1 MLANYLK
8 IAFRLITRQKA
19 FALINIFGLT
29 LGLIGFILVML
40 YVKYELGFDKHNEK
54 IGRIHQVVRDV
65 YYDNTVYHFSP
76 TPYPFRDA
84 IVAEYPEIEK
94 ATRLEEWNRLM
105 IRHDDKTFEEVV
117 AMADKDVFDIF
128 TFEFLE
134 GNSQTALPSI
144 SSIAISKRT
153 AQKYFGNEPALGK
166 TLQVNGKYDFMVS
179 AVYDNFP
186 ITSTM
191 RFDVILPVE
200 FYKDLGRGDLTS
212 WGSNSYPVYILL
224 REGTDVAAFETK
236 LKPRLGQ
243 QQTQDK
249 KDELFLHAFNDI
261 HLHNYRHKNCPVTYV
276 YIFGIIGVVIL
287 ALAGMNYINLVTARS
302 VQRAKEIGIRKSIG
316 AGKSQVV
323 IQFLGESILFAL
335 IALNFAVLIVELI
348 LPWFNVTIQKQLSID
363 YANPLTIISL
373 LSIAVFAGLAAG
385 AYPAFYLAKFNPAA
399 VLKNSAS
406 LKGGSFKSVL
416 VIVQFTISIALIITT
431 TILNKQF
438 NYLLQLPVGFEKDNI
453 FYFKLEDET
462 RNQFESFA
470 KEMEQVPNV
479 VSVTSAGQIPT
490 EIYSNGGGF
499 RWEGKD
505 PNSDVLISLTNG
517 HDAYP
522 KTFGMEMVAGRFF
535 QPGEVVR
542 DTANKILKVV
552 VNERM
557 TEIANFKDPI
567 GKIISRD
574 AWSYE
579 IIGVIKNFN
588 FLGMRNVEGPLMI
601 FSNPASQWGFIKVAG
616 DMETVKQAIMAK
628 YTKLFPQYPPNFQ
641 LLEDRIAL
649 YHGAVNRMTALF
661 SSFTLM
667 AILISCLGLYGL
679 ASFIA
684 EQRKKEMGIR
694 KSLGA
699 TTTGLALLMLKDFAI
714 WILIA
719 NLIAVP
725 LAWYYGNDLLS
736 NYNFRTEISWW
747 IFAVAVLTSA
757 VISTATVL
765 TQVLKTSRQNP
776 ALVLK
781 YE

>member
-1 MLANYLK
+1 MLSNYLK

-29 LGLIGFILVML
+29 MGLIGFILVML
-40 YVKYELGFDKHNEK
+40 YVKYELSFDRHNEK
-54 IGRIHQVVRDV
+54 ADRIHQVVRDS
-65 YYDNTVYHFSP
+65 YLDNMVYHFSP
-76 TPYPFRDA
+76 TPYPLRDA
-84 IVAEYPEIEK
+84 IVAEYPEVEK
-94 ATRLEEWNRLM
+94 AARLDEWNRLM
-105 IRHDDKTFEEVV
+105 FRHDDKTFEETV
-117 AMADKDVFDIF
+117 AMADKDVFDMF
-128 TFEFLE
+128 TFSFLE
-134 GNSQTALPSI
+134 GNAQSALPSI
-144 SSIAISKRT
+144 SSVAISKRT
-153 AQKYFGNEPALGK
+153 AEKYFGNEPALGK
-166 TLQVNGKYDFMVS
+166 SLQVNAKYDFTIT

-186 ITSTM
+186 VTSTM

-200 FYKDLGRGDLTS
+200 FYKDLGRDLTS
-212 WGSNSYPVYILL
+212 WGNNSYPLYLLL
-224 REGTDVAAFETK
+224 REGTDVAAFEAK
-236 LKPRLGQ
+236 LKPRLGK

-249 KDELFLHAFNDI
+249 KDELFLHAMPDF

-276 YIFGIIGVVIL
+276 YVFAIIGVVIL
-287 ALAGMNYINLVTARS
+287 SLAGMNYVNLVTARS

-316 AGKSQVV
+316 AGKRQVV
-323 IQFLGESILFAL
+323 VQFLGESILFAL

-348 LPWFNVTIQKQLSID
+348 LPWFNVTIQKQLSIEYSD
-363 YANPLTIISL
+363 PLTIVTL
-373 LSIAVFAGLAAG
+373 LLIAVFAGLAAG
-385 AYPAFYLAKFNPAA
+385 AYPAFYLARFNPAT

-462 RNQFESFA
+462 RNQFESLA
-470 KEMEQVPNV
+470 KELEQIPNV
-479 VSVTSAGQIPT
+479 VSVTSAAQIPT
-490 EIYSNGGGF
+490 EIFSNGGGF

-505 PNSDVLISLTNG
+505 PNSDVLVSMTSS

-542 DTANKILKVV
+542 DTANRILKVV
-552 VNERM
+552 VNEKM
-557 TEIANFKDPI
+557 AEVANFTDPV
-567 GKIISRD
+567 GKTIQRD
-574 AWSYE
+574 VWNYE
-579 IIGVIKNFN
+579 IIGVVKNFN
-588 FLGMRNVEGPLMI
+588 FTGMRNVEGPLMI
-601 FSNPASQWGFIKVAG
+601 FYNPASTWGFVKVSG
-616 DMETVKQAIMAK
+616 DIETVKKNIMAK

-641 LLEDRIAL
+641 LLEDKIAM

-661 SSFTLM
+661 SSFTVM

-699 TTTGLALLMLKDFAI
+699 TTTGLSLLMLKDFAI

-719 NLIAVP
+719 NVIAIP
-725 LAWYYGNDLLS
+725 LAFYYSNEMLS
-736 NYNFRTEISWW
+736 KYTFRTEISWW
-747 IFAVAVLTSA
+747 IFAVAMLTSA
-757 VISTATVL
+757 VVAIATVL

-776 ALVLK
+776 AMVLK

>member
-1 MLANYLK
+1 MLSNYLK

-40 YVKYELGFDKHNEK
+40 YVNYELGFDKHNEK
-54 IGRIHQVVRDV
+54 IDRIHQVVRDS
-65 YYDNTVYHFSP
+65 YLDNVVYHFSP
-76 TPYPFRDA
+76 TPYPLRDA
-84 IVAEYPEIEK
+84 ILAEYPEVEK

-105 IRHDDKTFEEVV
+105 FRHEDKTFEETV

-128 TFEFLE
+128 TFKFIE
-134 GNSQTALPSI
+134 GNVETALPSI
-144 SSIAISKRT
+144 SSVAISQRT
-153 AQKYFGNEPALGK
+153 AQKYFGNEPAVGK
-166 TLQVNGKYDFMVS
+166 SLQVNGKYDFTVT
-179 AVYDNFP
+179 AVYENFP
-186 ITSTM
+186 VTSSM
-191 RFDVILPVE
+191 RFDVILPVD
-200 FYKDLGRGDLTS
+200 FYKDLGRDLTL
-212 WGSNSYPVYILL
+212 WGSNSYPLYLLL
-224 REGTDVAAFETK
+224 REGTDVAAFEAK

-249 KDELFLHAFNDI
+249 KDELFLHAFQDL

-276 YIFGIIGVVIL
+276 YIFAVIGVVIL
-287 ALAGMNYINLVTARS
+287 SLAGMNYINLVTARS

-316 AGKSQVV
+316 AAKRQVV
-323 IQFLGESILFAL
+323 AQFLGESILFAL

-348 LPWFNVTIQKQLSID
+348 LPWFNTTIQKQLSIE
-363 YANPLTIISL
+363 YSNPITIITL
-373 LSIAVFAGLAAG
+373 LAIAVFAGLAAG
-385 AYPAFYLAKFNPAA
+385 AYPAFYLSKFNPAT

-438 NYLLQLPVGFEKDNI
+438 NYLLELPVGFNKENI

-490 EIYSNGGGF
+490 EIFSNGGGF

-505 PNSDVLISLTNG
+505 PNSDVLISMTNG

-522 KTFGMEMVAGRFF
+522 KTFGMAMVAGRFF

-542 DTANKILKVV
+542 DTTNKILKVV

-557 TEIANFKDPI
+557 AEVANFKDPV

-574 AWSYE
+574 IWNYE
-579 IIGVIKNFN
+579 IIGVVKNYN
-588 FLGMRNVEGPLMI
+588 FTGMRQEPGPLMI
-601 FSNPASQWGFIKVAG
+601 FYNPASQWGFIKVDG
-616 DMETVKQAIMAK
+616 DIETVKRAIIAK

-641 LLEDRIAL
+641 LLEDKIAM

-661 SSFTLM
+661 SAFTLM

-699 TTTGLALLMLKDFAI
+699 TTTGLSLLMLKDFAI

-719 NLIAVP
+719 NIFAIP
-725 LAWYYGNDLLS
+725 LSWYYANDMLS
-736 NYNFRTEISWW
+736 KYTFRTEISWW
-747 IFAVAVLTSA
+747 IFAVAILASA
-757 VISTATVL
+757 LIATATVL
-765 TQVLKTSRQNP
+765 TQVLRTSRQNP
-776 ALVLK
+776 ALILK

>member
-1 MLANYLK
+1 MLSNYLK

-40 YVKYELGFDKHNEK
+40 YVNYELGFDKHNEK
-54 IGRIHQVVRDV
+54 IDRIHQVVRDS
-65 YYDNTVYHFSP
+65 YLDNVVYHFSP
-76 TPYPFRDA
+76 TPYPLRDA
-84 IVAEYPEIEK
+84 ILAEYPEVEK

-105 IRHDDKTFEEVV
+105 FRHDDKTFEETV

-128 TFEFLE
+128 TFKFIE
-134 GNSQTALPSI
+134 GNPETALPSI
-144 SSIAISKRT
+144 SSVAISQRT
-153 AQKYFGNEPALGK
+153 AQKYFGNEPAVGK
-166 TLQVNGKYDFMVS
+166 SLQVNGKYDFTIT
-179 AVYDNFP
+179 AVYENFP
-186 ITSTM
+186 VTSSM
-191 RFDVILPVE
+191 RFDVILPVD
-200 FYKDLGRGDLTS
+200 FYKDLGRDLTS
-212 WGSNSYPVYILL
+212 WGSNSYPLYLLL
-224 REGTDVAAFETK
+224 REGTDVAAFEAK
-236 LKPRLGQ
+236 LKPHLGQ

-249 KDELFLHAFNDI
+249 KDELFLHAFQDL

-276 YIFGIIGVVIL
+276 YIFAVIGVVIL
-287 ALAGMNYINLVTARS
+287 SLAGMNYINLVTARS

-316 AGKSQVV
+316 AAKRQVV
-323 IQFLGESILFAL
+323 AQFLGESILFAL

-348 LPWFNVTIQKQLSID
+348 LPWFNTTIQKQLSIE
-363 YANPLTIISL
+363 YSNPITIITL
-373 LSIAVFAGLAAG
+373 LAIAVFAGLAAG
-385 AYPAFYLAKFNPAA
+385 AYPAFYLSKFNPAT

-438 NYLLQLPVGFEKDNI
+438 NYLLELPVGFNKENI

-490 EIYSNGGGF
+490 EIFSNGGGF

-505 PNSDVLISLTNG
+505 PNSDVLISMTNG

-522 KTFGMEMVAGRFF
+522 KTFGMDMVAGRFF

-542 DTANKILKVV
+542 DTTNKILKVV

-557 TEIANFKDPI
+557 AEVANFKDPV

-574 AWSYE
+574 IWNYE
-579 IIGVIKNFN
+579 IIGVVKNYN
-588 FLGMRNVEGPLMI
+588 FTGMRQEPGPLMI
-601 FSNPASQWGFIKVAG
+601 FYNPASQWGFIKVDG
-616 DMETVKQAIMAK
+616 DIETVKRAIIAK

-641 LLEDRIAL
+641 LLEDKIAM

-661 SSFTLM
+661 SAFTLM

-699 TTTGLALLMLKDFAI
+699 TTTGLSLLMLKDFAI

-719 NLIAVP
+719 NIFAIP
-725 LAWYYGNDLLS
+725 LSWYYANDMLS
-736 NYNFRTEISWW
+736 KYTFRTEISWW
-747 IFAVAVLTSA
+747 IFAVAILTSA
-757 VISTATVL
+757 LIATATVL
-765 TQVLKTSRQNP
+765 TQVLRTSRQNP
-776 ALVLK
+776 ALILK